1 MLLYQFR
8 IRLDSSGYY
17 FRESIT
23 LCFRSTLSTSRNA
36 KCERKNSF
44 VPPSSSPTFFLSC
57 FSSITSLRFIARSIS
72 NRNRTNVNAGR
83 CNTRDTMQSDTGSQ
97 KRNRSSRQGN
107 ARRYEHPSHFKAK
120 KHVLKWDTR
129 PPCWSRRYRLALFR
143 SLSPRDVHAVSYP
156 SGFLLFHYAQS
167 CLVIRLLNVSFY
179 LLLPRFTC
187 VTIICLRQWLDV
199 DVPFFLSLCMYIF
212 LVCMCVCIRI
222 YIQCFIRFHNVL
234 FVVYYQFVSLYVKR
248 ENVYFCF
255 ICFLCS
261 VKDTNLF
268 LTMYRFLIDVFLVLR
283 DIHVYKI
290 IFAWLCCWCRETCLL
305 VMFER
310 RISFSINVLV

>member
-222 YIQCFIRFHNVL
+222 YIYSVL
-234 FVVYYQFVSLYVKR
+234 FVFTMFYSLS
-248 ENVYFCF
+248 
-255 ICFLCS
+255 I
-261 VKDTNLF
+261 TNSSPF
-268 LTMYRFLIDVFLVLR
+268 M
-283 DIHVYKI
+283 
-290 IFAWLCCWCRETCLL
+290 
-305 VMFER
+305 
-310 RISFSINVLV
+310 

>member
-1 MLLYQFR
+1 M
-8 IRLDSSGYY
+8 
-17 FRESIT
+17 
-23 LCFRSTLSTSRNA
+23 
-36 KCERKNSF
+36 
-44 VPPSSSPTFFLSC
+44 
-57 FSSITSLRFIARSIS
+57 
-72 NRNRTNVNAGR
+72 

-129 PPCWSRRYRLALFR
+129 PSCWSRRYRLALFR

-199 DVPFFLSLCMYIF
+199 DVPFFLSVYVYLF
-212 LVCMCVCIRI
+212 VCVCI
-222 YIQCFIRFHNVL
+222 YNVL
-234 FVVYYQFVSLYVKR
+234 LVFTVFYSLSITNSSPFTDVMRKR
-248 ENVYFCF
+248 
-255 ICFLCS
+255 IRGIFLFYLFFS
-261 VKDTNLF
+261 LFRVKDTNLF
-268 LTMYRFLIDVFLVLR
+268 L
-283 DIHVYKI
+283 H
-290 IFAWLCCWCRETCLL
+290 
-305 VMFER
+305 ER
-310 RISFSINVLV
+310 RVAF

>member
-1 MLLYQFR
+1 M
-8 IRLDSSGYY
+8 
-17 FRESIT
+17 
-23 LCFRSTLSTSRNA
+23 
-36 KCERKNSF
+36 
-44 VPPSSSPTFFLSC
+44 
-57 FSSITSLRFIARSIS
+57 
-72 NRNRTNVNAGR
+72 

-129 PPCWSRRYRLALFR
+129 PSCWSRRYRLALFR

-199 DVPFFLSLCMYIF
+199 DVPFFLSVYVYLF
-212 LVCMCVCIRI
+212 VCVCV
-222 YIQCFIRFHNVL
+222 YIQCFTRFHSVL
-234 FVVYYQFVSLYVKR
+234 FVVYYQFVSLHRCNEKTYTRYISVLFVFFFVPCKGY
-248 ENVYFCF
+248 EF
-255 ICFLCS
+255 IFTRTTC
-261 VKDTNLF
+261 
-268 LTMYRFLIDVFLVLR
+268 RFLIDVLLALR
-283 DIHVYKI
+283 DVCAHVQDT
-290 IFAWLCCWCRETCLL
+290 R
-305 VMFER
+305 
-310 RISFSINVLV
+310 